1 MSLSPNRVLIPGPE
15 PFPTPPQ
22 RRRPTFR
29 LLWGIPLLLIAAA
42 AGYGLYRN
50 SNADRGRDGGGST
63 AEVQS
68 VAVAVGQIHSAVRIN
83 GVIVAENSA
92 IMRAPRIVGS
102 RGDLNRGGGGG
113 GGRNGGGGVG
123 TAMGAGGGGG
133 GGNITQAAGGGRVGG
148 GGGDFNL
155 SILHMAKGGTHVK
168 AGAVVAEF
176 DPESQAQRLDDYKD
190 SVVQMENT
198 IRKMLATL
206 SANKEAHVQKVRVAR
221 AEWQKAMLDSRT
233 AVIRSEIDA
242 EKMRLTAEEAE
253 LRHKQLV
260 AEQALV
266 EESERAAIR
275 ASELTRDQAAIELE
289 RAENNVKR
297 MTINSPIDGIVVI
310 GSVVLNGELRQIR
323 EGDQVSAG
331 QPFLYIVDPRS
342 MILNAA
348 ANQVD
353 ADRMRLG
360 MKARMRLDAYPDL
373 EMGGTLVGI
382 GAMSKTSSFR
392 AGYVGEIPIRV
403 KIDGSDA
410 RLLPDLTGS
419 AEVLLRSESE
429 ALLAPRTAIF
439 EENGKAFAFVR
450 NGENWMRREIE
461 PDCAASHTSPFV
473 PACKRVKSSRWN
485 DRSDAWSVP

>member
-1 MSLSPNRVLIPGPE
+1 
-15 PFPTPPQ
+15 
-22 RRRPTFR
+22 
-29 LLWGIPLLLIAAA
+29 
-42 AGYGLYRN
+42 
-50 SNADRGRDGGGST
+50 
-63 AEVQS
+63 
-68 VAVAVGQIHSAVRIN
+68 
-83 GVIVAENSA
+83 
-92 IMRAPRIVGS
+92 
-102 RGDLNRGGGGG
+102 
-113 GGRNGGGGVG
+113 
-123 TAMGAGGGGG
+123 
-133 GGNITQAAGGGRVGG
+133 
-148 GGGDFNL
+148 
-155 SILHMAKGGTHVK
+155 
-168 AGAVVAEF
+168 
-176 DPESQAQRLDDYKD
+176 
-190 SVVQMENT
+190 
-198 IRKMLATL
+198 
-206 SANKEAHVQKVRVAR
+206 
-221 AEWQKAMLDSRT
+221 
-233 AVIRSEIDA
+233 
-242 EKMRLTAEEAE
+242 
-253 LRHKQLV
+253 
-260 AEQALV
+260 
-266 EESERAAIR
+266 
-275 ASELTRDQAAIELE
+275 
-289 RAENNVKR
+289 
-297 MTINSPIDGIVVI
+297 MTITSPIDGIVVI

-360 MKARMRLDAYPDL
+360 LKARMRLDAYPDL

-461 PDCAASHTSPFV
+461 TGL
-473 PACKRVKSSRWN
+473 
-485 DRSDAWSVP
+485 RSFTHIAVRSGLQKGEIIALERPI

>member
-1 MSLSPNRVLIPGPE
+1 MSLSPNRVPIPGPE
-15 PFPTPPQ
+15 PFPPPPG
-22 RRRPTFR
+22 RRRPAFR
-29 LLWGIPLLLIAAA
+29 LSWGIPLLLMAAA

-50 SNADRGRDGGGST
+50 ASADRGRGDSGS
-63 AEVQS
+63 AGEVQS
-68 VAVAVGQIHSAVRIN
+68 VAVAVGQIHSTVRIN

-113 GGRNGGGGVG
+113 GGRNGAGGAG
-123 TAMGAGGGGG
+123 TATGSGGGGG
-133 GGNITQAAGGGRVGG
+133 GGSITQAAGGGRVGG
-148 GGGDFNL
+148 GGGGGDFNL
-155 SILHMAKGGTHVK
+155 SILHMATGGTHVK

-198 IRKMLATL
+198 ISKMLATL

-275 ASELTRDQAAIELE
+275 ASELTRDQAEIELE

-297 MTINSPIDGIVVI
+297 MTITSPIDGIVVI

-360 MKARMRLDAYPDL
+360 MKARMRLDAYPEL

-461 PDCAASHTSPFV
+461 TGL
-473 PACKRVKSSRWN
+473 
-485 DRSDAWSVP
+485 RSFTHIAVRSGLQKGEIIALERPL